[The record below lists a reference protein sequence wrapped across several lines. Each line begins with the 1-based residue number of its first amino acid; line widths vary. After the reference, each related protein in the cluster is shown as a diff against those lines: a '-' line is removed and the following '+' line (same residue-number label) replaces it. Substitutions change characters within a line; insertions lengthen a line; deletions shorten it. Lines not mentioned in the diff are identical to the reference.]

1 MVEIRPSMP
10 GDSWLV
16 LSNLRQP
23 EVDELEALGVTSEMC
38 LRHGLIYGDA
48 QTIFIDGEAAGIF
61 GVMHHE
67 DCNVPWAVFSKVVD
81 RHPIPFLRAAKRWA
95 ESLAVSV
102 VNYVDVRNESAVK
115 WFAWLGFTLGEP
127 VPYGVNGELF
137 RQVSR

>member
-38 LRHGLIYGDA
+38 LRYGLVYGNA
-48 QTIFIDGEAAGIF
+48 QTIFINGEAAGIF
-61 GVMHHE
+61 GVMHYE
-67 DCNVPWAVFSKVVD
+67 DGNVPWAVFSKVVD
-81 RHPIPFLRAAKRWA
+81 RHPIAFLRAAKRWA

-102 VNYVDVRNESAVK
+102 VNYVDVRNEAAVK